1 MKNLSKIVAYKIPSY
16 VSGFLNDHGYE
27 TENINSF
34 TDDLKSILF
43 FEDIIMSPE
52 KFAVFKKIISK
63 HKFENI
69 TIFVMHIFN
78 IPQNHLDELDHIA
91 TNCKINLIV
100 NGCPNKTYKNIVTHE
115 WNVIE
120 QQLGHHDL
128 YVASKLLKEKSNIV
142 YDFMAVVNLKRA
154 YRQKIFNGLNATNI
168 FTNSKL
174 ILSNFQQVR
183 YEPGGEKLF
192 SKQKK
197 LLDYLDAQQAG
208 KSLGQGYKNTNA
220 FPAFHLYEKC
230 FCEIVC
236 ESGDLQTGDVSEKT
250 YKPFLLEKPIVWLGC
265 ENAFEKLKRDGYK
278 FYDHDFYKKFFNSTI
293 DNQIQQLYHF
303 LDHIRKSDQVKKQM
317 EKIAKEN
324 YINFWNTRKIDIPYQ
339 NYKILKQCFGDS
351 LHEVAYDYCNF

>member
-1 MKNLSKIVAYKIPSY
+1 MENLPKIVGYKIPSF

-27 TENINSF
+27 TQNINSF
-34 TDDLKSILF
+34 TDNLKSMLF
-43 FEDIIMSPE
+43 FEDIILWPDT
-52 KFAVFKKIISK
+52 FALFKKIISK
-63 HKFENI
+63 HKFQNI

-91 TNCKINLIV
+91 TNCKINLII
-100 NGCPNKTYKNIVTHE
+100 NGCPNKTYKNILTHE
-115 WNVIE
+115 WNVVE

-142 YDFMAVVNLKRA
+142 YDFMAVWNLKRA

-174 ILSNFQQVR
+174 ILSNFTN

-197 LLDYLDAQQAG
+197 LLDYLNAQQAG
-208 KSLGQGYKNTNA
+208 KSLGQGYKNTNS

-236 ESGDLQTGDVSEKT
+236 ESGDLENGDVSEKT

-265 ENAFEKLKRDGYK
+265 ENAFKKLL
-278 FYDHDFYKKFFNSTI
+278 T
-293 DNQIQQLYHF
+293 
-303 LDHIRKSDQVKKQM
+303 
-317 EKIAKEN
+317 
-324 YINFWNTRKIDIPYQ
+324 
-339 NYKILKQCFGDS
+339 
-351 LHEVAYDYCNF
+351 